1 MNRNELRI
9 TIEYAVLLATF
20 GAGLLLGTHHPLS
33 VSTHHTV
40 VHDIA
45 SASRIFV
52 SNLAYTLMIG
62 ILSLFTGGF
71 VGICVLFL
79 VGFSFGHV
87 ANLYWQSSELLKIF
101 PVLEFL
107 SLIMMTQQGLDFF
120 LSLVSRTCRFS
131 RGLFTVTMT
140 IAFTALGVAA
150 YMEGIVLHV

>member
-1 MNRNELRI
+1 MSRNGLRT
-9 TIEYAVLLATF
+9 TIEYGVLLATF

-33 VSTHHTV
+33 ASTHHTV

-52 SNLAYTLMIG
+52 GNLAYTLMIG

-71 VGICVLFL
+71 VGICILFL

-87 ANLYWQSSELLKIF
+87 ANLYWHSSELLKIF

-107 SLIMMTQQGLDFF
+107 SLVMMTQQGLDLF
-120 LSLVSRTCRFS
+120 LSLVSRTCQFS
-131 RGLFTVTMT
+131 RGLFAVSMT
-140 IAFTALGVAA
+140 IAFAALGVAA
-150 YMEGIVLHV
+150 YMEGILLHV